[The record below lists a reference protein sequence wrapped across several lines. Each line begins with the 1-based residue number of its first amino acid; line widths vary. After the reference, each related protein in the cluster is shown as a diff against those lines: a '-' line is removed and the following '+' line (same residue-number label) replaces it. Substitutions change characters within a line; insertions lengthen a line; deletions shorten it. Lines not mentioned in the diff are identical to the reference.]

1 MINSQIENY
10 ASYTHYMCSTRKLH
24 KKKFICL
31 FKLFELFKL
40 SPKIFYESS
49 FFCFIF
55 FSFETV
61 KHIIIIPFW
70 ISEHLIS
77 IKGQNNLANHIRIF
91 YLPFY
96 MIFFLFRNTDLD
108 TDPVVPTQYFSIPL
122 VNQSTFGKIDSRF
135 IHFVRRDQ

>member
-1 MINSQIENY
+1 MCVVLEDYTRSNSFVYLCYLSFSNYVPRYSMRVVSY
-10 ASYTHYMCSTRKLH
+10 AS
-24 KKKFICL
+24 
-31 FKLFELFKL
+31 
-40 SPKIFYESS
+40 
-49 FFCFIF
+49 F

-96 MIFFLFRNTDLD
+96 MIFSLIRNTDLD

>member
-1 MINSQIENY
+1 MRVVSF
-10 ASYTHYMCSTRKLH
+10 AS
-24 KKKFICL
+24 F
-31 FKLFELFKL
+31 
-40 SPKIFYESS
+40 
-49 FFCFIF
+49 F

-70 ISEHLIS
+70 ISQHLIS

-96 MIFFLFRNTDLD
+96 MIFSLIRNTDLD